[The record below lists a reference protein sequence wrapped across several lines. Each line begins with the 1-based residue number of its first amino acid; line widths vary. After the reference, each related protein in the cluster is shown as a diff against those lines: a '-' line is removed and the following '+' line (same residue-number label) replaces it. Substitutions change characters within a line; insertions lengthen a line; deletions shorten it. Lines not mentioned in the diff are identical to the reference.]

1 MNFAGVYGMAAH
13 PTEDYLLIADSHIT
27 GGIYKIYTKDT
38 TTDECSPA
46 KNNNKWQTCES
57 RYGCGDMRETVTAL
71 NDRSNTCYKYDTK
84 HVTVYPNR
92 AHPTDP
98 YNGRVDGIAIAPN
111 GKYAVLSSSG
121 GQYGSWIRTLDLETN
136 GMSDFIG
143 AAGGNGGRDYRADG
157 TLAIRAYCQNVWP
170 SSNFSPRYAPDGSA
184 VLSNPVSMSVGAS
197 PSPVR
202 RAPLHR
208 KSAMTRRAV
217 RMSAVHSQRQEP
229 DYQRQGSRWERR
241 TSAHRRDRIGAG
253 AHVHHRVWRPR

>member
-1 MNFAGVYGMAAH
+1 MEPLDKSYGSAAPEVIDGLRNVPFSKLIGCVVGRIGGRGAVTPGGCACRPPNPARSHAIRRRASISPAAAPRADGPHMNFAGVYGMAAH

-46 KNNNKWQTCES
+46 KNNNKWQTCKS

-98 YNGRVDGIAIAPN
+98 YNGKVDGIAIAPN

-121 GQYGSWIRTLDLETN
+121 GAIWELD
-136 GMSDFIG
+136 SDTRS
-143 AAGGNGGRDYRADG
+143 RDQRD
-157 TLAIRAYCQNVWP
+157 
-170 SSNFSPRYAPDGSA
+170 
-184 VLSNPVSMSVGAS
+184 VG
-197 PSPVR
+197 
-202 RAPLHR
+202 LHR
-208 KSAMTRRAV
+208 RR
-217 RMSAVHSQRQEP
+217 RRQR
-229 DYQRQGSRWERR
+229 RS
-241 TSAHRRDRIGAG
+241 
-253 AHVHHRVWRPR
+253 

>member
-13 PTEDYLLIADSHIT
+13 PTEDYLLIADSHVT

-98 YNGRVDGIAIAPN
+98 YNGKVDGIAIAPN

-197 PSPVR
+197 PSPCPP
-202 RAPLHR
+202 RAAAPQICHD
-208 KSAMTRRAV
+208 ATRRAYI
-217 RMSAVHSQRQEP
+217 RSSLPTAR
-229 DYQRQGSRWERR
+229 
-241 TSAHRRDRIGAG
+241 A
-253 AHVHHRVWRPR
+253 